1 MLKMFSLKLLI
12 FAFIAFKKIFAL
24 ECQQCTEKLS
34 IYDGSNWS
42 TTDINK
48 ALTGI
53 GTIDTNTAG

>member
-1 MLKMFSLKLLI
+1 MFACI
-12 FAFIAFKKIFAL
+12 VFKKIFAL
-24 ECQQCTEKLS
+24 ECQQCTEELS

-42 TTDINK
+42 AKDINK